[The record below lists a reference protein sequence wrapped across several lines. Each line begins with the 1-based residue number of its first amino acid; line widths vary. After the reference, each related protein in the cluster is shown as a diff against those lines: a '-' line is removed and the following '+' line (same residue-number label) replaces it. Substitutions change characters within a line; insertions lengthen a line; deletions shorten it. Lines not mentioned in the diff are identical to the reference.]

1 MAKEFK
7 RYLVTSALPYA
18 NGPVHIG
25 HLAGVYIPSDIYTRY
40 LRLRGRDVI
49 SVCGSDEHGVPITIK
64 ARKEGVTPQQI
75 VDRYHN
81 MIKKSFEGLG
91 MSFDIYSRTSSATHA
106 KTASEFF
113 RKLYD
118 EGKFIEQTSMQY
130 YDEET
135 QTFLADRY
143 IVGTCP
149 KCGNC
154 ELQTLALRFNIR
166 EMPFNGGELSPR
178 KREVTSSIVRNMD
191 KCIFCRRCES
201 VCNDVQTVGALGAIR
216 RGFNT
221 TIAPAFDRMMKDSE
235 CTYCGQCVAVCPVG
249 ALTERDYTNRLLDDL
264 ADPDKIVIVQT
275 APAVRAALG
284 EEFGLP
290 PGTLVTG
297 KMVYAL
303 RELGFDYVFD
313 TDFAADLTIMEEG
326 SEILNRLTRYLDGD
340 KSVRLPILTSCCPAW
355 VNFFEHH
362 FPDMLD
368 IPSTARSPQQ
378 MFGSIAKSYWA
389 EKMGIPREK
398 LVVVSIMPCLAK
410 KYECDRDEFK
420 VNGVPDV
427 DYSISTREL
436 ARLIK
441 RANIGFTL
449 VLDSPFDNP
458 MGESTGAGVIFGTTG
473 GVMEAALRSVY
484 EIYTGQP
491 LKNVNFEQVR
501 GLSGVRRATIDL
513 NGFELKVG
521 IAHGLGNARHLLED
535 IRNGHNEY
543 HVIEIMACPGGCIGG
558 GGQPLHH
565 GNSDVLYAR
574 ANALYREDANK
585 PLRKSHDNPYIQ
597 KLYEEYLGK
606 PLGEKSEMLLHTHYF
621 NKSID

>member
-1 MAKEFK
+1 MEDKQITLQIDGHFITVPEGSTILEAATKIGINIPTLCHIDLKGTCIKNNPASCRICVVEVIGRRNLAPACATRCTEGMVVK
-7 RYLVTSALPYA
+7 TS
-18 NGPVHIG
+18 
-25 HLAGVYIPSDIYTRY
+25 T
-40 LRLRGRDVI
+40 LRVMN
-49 SVCGSDEHGVPITIK
+49 
-64 ARKEGVTPQQI
+64 ARKVVAELILSDHPN
-75 VDRYHN
+75 DC
-81 MIKKSFEGLG
+81 L
-91 MSFDIYSRTSSATHA
+91 
-106 KTASEFF
+106 
-113 RKLYD
+113 
-118 EGKFIEQTSMQY
+118 
-130 YDEET
+130 
-135 QTFLADRY
+135 
-143 IVGTCP
+143 TCP

-178 KREVTSSIVRNMD
+178 KREITASIVRNMD

-201 VCNDVQTVGALGAIR
+201 VCNDVQTVGALSAIR

-221 TIAPAFDRMMKDSE
+221 TIAPAFDRMMTESE

-264 ADPDKIVIVQT
+264 ANPDKVVIVQT

-284 EEFGLP
+284 EEFGFP
-290 PGTLVTG
+290 PGTVVTG

-326 SEILNRLTRYLDGD
+326 SEILNRLTCYLNGD

-362 FPDMLD
+362 FPDLLD

-389 EKMGIPREK
+389 KKMGIPKEK

-410 KYECDRDEFK
+410 KYECARDEFK
-420 VNGVPDV
+420 VNGIPDV

-441 RANIGFTL
+441 RANIGFPL

-473 GVMEAALRSVY
+473 GVMEAALRTAY
-484 EIYTGQP
+484 HA
-491 LKNVNFEQVR
+491 
-501 GLSGVRRATIDL
+501 LSGKNPDPDFFQDIRTVNEDYALTEATLDFNGTTVRTAI
-513 NGFELKVG
+513 VS
-521 IAHGLGNARHLLED
+521 GLGNTRKLLEA
-535 IRNGHNEY
+535 IRRGDVSYDFVE
-543 HVIEIMACPGGCIGG
+543 VMACPGGCVGG
-558 GGQPLHH
+558 GGQPICDGKELAGVRGESLHFLDR
-565 GNSDVLYAR
+565 NSKIRFSHENQDVAK
-574 ANALYREDANK
+574 LYRDFLEH
-585 PLRKSHDNPYIQ
+585 PLSHKSHMI
-597 KLYEEYLGK
+597 
-606 PLGEKSEMLLHTHYF
+606 LHTDH
-621 NKSID
+621 NAWSMHEEP